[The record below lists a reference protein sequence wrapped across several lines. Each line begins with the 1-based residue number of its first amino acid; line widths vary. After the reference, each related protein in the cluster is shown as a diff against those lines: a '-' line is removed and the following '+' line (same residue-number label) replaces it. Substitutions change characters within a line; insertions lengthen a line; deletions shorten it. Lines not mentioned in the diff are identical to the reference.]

1 MPEQMLRLPALKWK
15 IIDDGF
21 GRNFCL
27 AARALQGFSLN
38 RENSAIRAKLR
49 LSEHA
54 RASARR
60 DISGFRLVVPHE

>member
-21 GRNFCL
+21 WRSLCL

-38 RENSAIRAKLR
+38 RENSAIRAKLL

-54 RASARR
+54 PARR